1 MATTTDTAVA
11 VVTGASSGIGWEL
24 CRQLAALGYRV
35 GLIARREQNLRQLAD
50 VIRTAGGVA
59 AVAAA
64 DVSDRTNLEG
74 AIGQLRNELGP
85 IDLLIANAGVGYV
98 TFIDPINYEQIEETI
113 RVNVLGVIHA
123 INAVLPEML
132 RRGRGHIAAVSSL
145 AGYAGLPGES
155 AYCASK
161 AAVNAYLDGL
171 RIQLRNRGIHVT
183 TLCPGFVLTPM
194 TVDNKFH
201 MPGLLHADEAAR
213 RMIRAIRSGRK
224 VYNFPWITTL
234 ITRVARCLPDWL
246 LARSMGDYNEEML
259 AREQSATEAMDRK
272 S

>member
-1 MATTTDTAVA
+1 MKTEIDAQVA

-24 CRQLAALGYRV
+24 GRQLAALGYHV
-35 GLIARREQNLRQLAD
+35 GLIARREEKLQQLAKLIRSAGGTCAVAPADVADRGGLESAIANLRD
-50 VIRTAGGVA
+50 
-59 AVAAA
+59 
-64 DVSDRTNLEG
+64 D
-74 AIGQLRNELGP
+74 LGP

-98 TFIDPINYEQIEETI
+98 TFLDPINADQIEETI
-113 RVNVLGVIHA
+113 RVNVLGVIYA

-132 RRGRGHIAAVSSL
+132 RRGRGHLVAVSSL

-171 RIQLRNRGIHVT
+171 RIHLRNRGVRVT

-194 TVDNKFH
+194 TVENKFH
-201 MPGLLHADEAAR
+201 MPGLLSAEEAAR

-224 VYNFPWITTL
+224 VYNFPWIANL
-234 ITRVARCLPDWL
+234 ITCVARRLPDWMV
-246 LARSMGDYNEEML
+246 ARSMGDYNEEMI
-259 AREQSATEAMDRK
+259 AREQNAPEAAAPK
-272 S
+272 P